1 MPSINTT
8 FSSPLIAVAV
18 RVAVAVFVPFDAVT
32 VYSPA
37 LFVKNVLP
45 VIAVPLILNVQL
57 FVTSCSV
64 PFISTCVTVNVT
76 SSIPLATMLF
86 VESVSVNSSSATAS
100 TVIDSELT
108 PSFVA

>member
-8 FSSPLIAVAV
+8 FSSPLTAVAV
-18 RVAVAVFVPFDAVT
+18 IVAVAFFVPFDAVT

-45 VIAVPLILNVQL
+45 VIIVLLILNVQL

-64 PFISTCVTVNVT
+64 PFISTCFTVNVT

-86 VESVSVNSSSATAS
+86 LESVSVNSFSATAS
-100 TVIDSELT
+100 TVIGTEFT
-108 PSFVA
+108 PSFIA